1 MYIYIGIMLEA
12 VSIAILWQE
21 LCLQTTADSPSV
33 RQILVERPDGTPYA
47 CGDHLEVMPKNS
59 DTQAVGRTL
68 EEGKRHQDKQN
79 VEKVTAKLLGF

>member
-1 MYIYIGIMLEA
+1 MPEA

-59 DTQAVGRTL
+59 DTQAVRRTL
-68 EEGKRHQDKQN
+68 EEGKRHQGKQN
-79 VEKVTAKLLGF
+79 VEKITARLLGL